1 MDESSENNSPTR
13 DRVLRGITSD
23 DNFRVICATTSELVR
38 GAIAT
43 QGIDGETA
51 QHFGNLMTGTVLIR
65 QTMSPDYRVQSV
77 MKGAGGRGTL
87 VADSHPSGM
96 TRGIVELPSDVDTFK
111 IGQGSAL
118 QLMRSMAQGKMFRS
132 VVEPPPD
139 GTVAQGLMT
148 YLQESEQIVSVI
160 RTGVAWRNGE
170 LLHAGGFVVQLLP
183 DAARGALMIMTERLE
198 ALAPADKF
206 LVDVGGCAK
215 RMLDELLYGIEY
227 AQLDDQ
233 SVYHGCNC
241 SRETVVGA
249 LATVSPDEIKEM
261 LKEDEIIELS
271 CDYCKT
277 NYQLGHAQLSGM
289 LESS

>member
-13 DRVLRGITSD
+13 DRVLRGITID

-43 QGIDGETA
+43 QRADGDTA
-51 QHFGNLMTGTVLIR
+51 QHFGNLLTGTVLIR

-77 MKGAGGRGTL
+77 MKGEGGRGTL
-87 VADSHPSGM
+87 VADAHPSGM
-96 TRGIVELPSDVDTFK
+96 TRGIVELPSDVDSFK

-118 QLMRSMAQGKMFRS
+118 QMMRSMAKGKMFRS
-132 VVEPPPD
+132 VVEPPSG

-183 DAARGALMIMTERLE
+183 DAERGALMIMTERLE
-198 ALAPADKF
+198 ALPPADEF
-206 LVDVGGCAK
+206 LAEVGGSAK

-233 SVYHGCNC
+233 PVHHGCNC
-241 SRETVVGA
+241 SRETVMGA
-249 LATVSPDEIKEM
+249 LATVPPDEIKKM
-261 LKEDEIIELS
+261 LDEDEIIELS